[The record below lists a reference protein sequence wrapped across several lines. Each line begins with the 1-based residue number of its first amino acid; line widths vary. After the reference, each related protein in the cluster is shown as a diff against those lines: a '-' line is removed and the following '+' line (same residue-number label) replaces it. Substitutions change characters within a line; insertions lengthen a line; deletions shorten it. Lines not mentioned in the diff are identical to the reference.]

1 MLFRKS
7 FTLLAFFITTTST
20 VQASFHKWEITELF
34 SNADGSIQY
43 IELFTVADG
52 QELLNTDP
60 DVAQLSSTSTDG
72 LTTNLMATF
81 PNDLPSDLTADRNF
95 LIATSGFEALVG
107 AVTPDY
113 IMPDGFLFIDGGTV
127 DFADMFSPVN
137 TVIHGAL
144 PIDGTLSLNVDLN
157 TSTISPGTNSPTN
170 FAGDTGSIDAS
181 AVVPVPAAVWLFGSG
196 LIGVVVVARRRK
208 NTLA

>member
-7 FTLLAFFITTTST
+7 FTFSVLFISGIST
-20 VQASFHKWEITELF
+20 AYADFHKWEITELF
-34 SNADGSIQY
+34 SSADGSIQY

-52 QELLNTDP
+52 QELLNTSP

-95 LIATSGFEALVG
+95 LIATSGFAGLAG

-113 IMPDGFLFIDGGTV
+113 IMPDGFLFIEGGTV
-127 DFADMFSPVN
+127 DFADIFSPVN
-137 TVIHGAL
+137 TVIYGAL

-157 TSTISPGTNSPTN
+157 TSAISTGTNSPTN
-170 FAGDTGSIDAS
+170 FAGASGSIDAS
-181 AVVPVPAAVWLFGSG
+181 AVVPVPPAVWLFGSG
-196 LIGVVVVARRRK
+196 LIGVVAVARRRK
-208 NTLA
+208 TL